1 MTVMNIIVH
10 GCTGRM
16 GKIVTE
22 MIEDG
27 FHGHSLAAGVSPDC
41 PSGLV
46 PRRCVSLDEF
56 DGAADC
62 VIDFSN
68 HSATA
73 ELTSYC
79 VRRALPLVIA
89 TTGQSD
95 GELEMI
101 NSAAQ
106 RIPLFYSANMSV
118 GVALLARLA
127 RQAAAMFP
135 DADIEIVERHHNQ
148 KLDVPSG
155 TALLLANSI
164 RQVRPETEFLIGRH
178 QNGLRAKNEIGI
190 HSLRC
195 GNEVGT
201 HEIVVSTGTQTITL
215 KHEAESRTLFAEGAI
230 AAAEFL
236 QDRPTGYYTMTELI
250 GE

>member
-1 MTVMNIIVH
+1 MDIIVH

-16 GKIVTE
+16 GSIITDMLE
-22 MIEDG
+22 AG
-27 FHGHSLAAGVSPDC
+27 FHGHGLAAGVSPEC

-46 PRRCVSLDEF
+46 PRRCVYLEEF
-56 DGAADC
+56 EGQAGC

-73 ELTSYC
+73 ELTDYC

-101 NSAAQ
+101 RAAA
-106 RIPLFYSANMSV
+106 RKIPLFFSANMSV
-118 GVALLARLA
+118 GVALLAQMA

-135 DADIEIVERHHNQ
+135 DADIEIIERHHNK

-155 TALLLANSI
+155 TALLLAGSI
-164 RQVRPETEFLIGRH
+164 RQALPGAEFLIGRH
-178 QNGLRAKNEIGI
+178 RNGLRTKNEIGI

-201 HEIVVSTGTQTITL
+201 HEVIVATGTQTITL
-215 KHEAESRTLFAEGAI
+215 KHEAEERTLFAEGAI

-236 QDRPTGYYTMTELI
+236 QGKPAGYYTMAELV
-250 GE
+250 GKEWG

>member
-1 MTVMNIIVH
+1 MNIIVH

-56 DGAADC
+56 DGSADC

-73 ELTSYC
+73 DLTSYC

-89 TTGQSD
+89 TTGQSE
-95 GELEMI
+95 GELELI
-101 NSAAQ
+101 RAAS
-106 RIPLFYSANMSV
+106 RKIPLFYSANMSV
-118 GVALLARLA
+118 GVALLSQMA

-135 DADIEIVERHHNQ
+135 DADIEIVERHHNK

-164 RQVRPETEFLIGRH
+164 RQARPEAEFLIGRH
-178 QNGLRAKNEIGI
+178 QNGLRTKNEIGI

-215 KHEAESRTLFAEGAI
+215 GHKAESRTLFAEGAV

-236 QDRPTGYYTMTELI
+236 AGREPGYYTMSQLV

>member
-1 MTVMNIIVH
+1 MTGMNIIVH

-16 GKIVTE
+16 GTIVTE
-22 MIEDG
+22 MLESG
-27 FHGHSLAAGVSPDC
+27 FNGHSLAAGVSPEC

-46 PRRCVSLDEF
+46 PRRCVRLDEF
-56 DGAADC
+56 DGSADC
-62 VIDFSN
+62 VIDFSH
-68 HSATA
+68 HSSAA
-73 ELTSYC
+73 ELTGYC
-79 VRRALPLVIA
+79 VRRSLPLVIA
-89 TTGQSD
+89 TTGQTEA
-95 GELEMI
+95 ELSMI
-101 NSAAQ
+101 RAAAEK
-106 RIPLFYSANMSV
+106 IPLFCSANMSV

-127 RQAAAMFP
+127 RRTAAMFP

-164 RQVRPETEFLIGRH
+164 RQVRPEAEFLIGRH
-178 QNGLRAKNEIGI
+178 QNGLRSKNEIGI

-215 KHEAESRTLFAEGAI
+215 RHEAESRTLFAEGAI

-236 QDRPTGYYTMTELI
+236 KDKPVGYYTMTELV
-250 GE
+250 GQ